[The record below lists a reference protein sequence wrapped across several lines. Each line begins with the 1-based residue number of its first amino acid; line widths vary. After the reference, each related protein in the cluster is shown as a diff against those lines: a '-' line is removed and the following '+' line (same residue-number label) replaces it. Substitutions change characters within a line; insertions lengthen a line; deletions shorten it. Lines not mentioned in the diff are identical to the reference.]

1 MVTNKL
7 SMKQCA
13 KFQQQLYGILRM
25 STTLSAAK
33 EFRVVQKKVAEL
45 IKGRILVGHALRN
58 DLKVNVP
65 SFPVF
70 SYIITVA

>member
-1 MVTNKL
+1 
-7 SMKQCA
+7 
-13 KFQQQLYGILRM
+13 M